1 MILKNIYENIIL
13 KFWKLILFLI
23 LGSVLLLSFQIKNLT
38 IDASSETLIL
48 ENDKDLAFTRL
59 IAKRYYSPD
68 FLVIAY
74 TPDKYLFHSETLK
87 TISDITKKLLELK
100 QVHSVNSIL
109 NVPLLQSPPR
119 PISELLEHIPIL
131 EDPKIDKNLAR
142 LEFLNSPIY
151 KDNLVSSDFKTTA
164 ILVNLKDD
172 EVGMSLRNKRDFLRE
187 GIKNKNI
194 SKNEMKDFPD
204 HYAFTESNQWAMVRN
219 YTPSLICV
227 SVEYNQYE
235 VDNPNKATSLI
246 GLVYPWAKR
255 PAFIDRLDEFD
266 LYDYGP
272 DQEAWSDDDD
282 YVYYGANV
290 AESWFSRNNPNVPA
304 EAITNQSTHN
314 FKLGSI
320 HSFL

>member
-1 MILKNIYENIIL
+1 MILKKIYENIIL

-59 IAKRYYSPD
+59 ITKRYYSPD

-74 TPDKYLFHSETLK
+74 TPDKDLFHSETLK
-87 TISDITKKLLELK
+87 TISDITKKLLDLK

-131 EDPKIDKNLAR
+131 EDPTMDKNLAR

-172 EVGMSLRNKRDFLRE
+172 EE
-187 GIKNKNI
+187 G
-194 SKNEMKDFPD
+194 
-204 HYAFTESNQWAMVRN
+204 
-219 YTPSLICV
+219 
-227 SVEYNQYE
+227 
-235 VDNPNKATSLI
+235 
-246 GLVYPWAKR
+246 
-255 PAFIDRLDEFD
+255 
-266 LYDYGP
+266 
-272 DQEAWSDDDD
+272 
-282 YVYYGANV
+282 
-290 AESWFSRNNPNVPA
+290 
-304 EAITNQSTHN
+304 
-314 FKLGSI
+314 
-320 HSFL
+320 